1 MKKCRFVCV
10 FCALLILLT
19 ACGRETAEPETAG
32 VQESTEA
39 SMESQEP
46 EELQETESRNLIVYF
61 SRWGNTEFPD
71 DVDADSYASI
81 VISGDNEYGITEYI
95 ARFIQENAGGDIHLI
110 QTAEPYPVDFEVL
123 REQNVE
129 EMDTGFLPELKES
142 SLDLSAYDT
151 VFIGY
156 PIWAM
161 DAPQAIFSFL
171 AENDLTGKRIVPFC
185 THHGYGAGSSYQHIA
200 ETVPGASEVFEG
212 FAIDGDKLENA
223 ENEVIEWLRTIGML
237 QEEQGFGNINEISY
251 TTEEGE
257 TGFVYAADEVLNH
270 PEQKVPLVLAM
281 CGTGQDTRRDAQDM
295 GWVKKAQ
302 EEGFIVLAPDYNNAS
317 TYSETDTIASVVE
330 YVIQNYPVDRTR
342 VYSTGFSNGGAL
354 SVALCRDYPQ
364 LFAGIAAFGWMV
376 DMPDKDGVYVAY
388 DMPFQLIQGTKE
400 FTVQTDS
407 GAMAVMRDE
416 QQALRALFLMNEMI
430 EENTEPDY
438 TAVPYWG
445 YAPDETSTAEPDG
458 REWQFDDYYKD
469 GYPGA
474 FAQLVL
480 IEGAEHTPNQYEAE
494 AAWEFLK
501 RYARDED
508 GRIIAAPSNA
518 GGGEVSEGQRIL
530 ISYFS
535 RSGNTEKV
543 AQEIERQTGGT
554 LFEIVPEEPY
564 PDDYDETVE
573 RFRRE
578 RDEDARPEVAGTV
591 EGMDSYDIVFVGFPI
606 WGGDIPYVVRT
617 FLEQYDLDGKTVVP
631 FCTHGGSR
639 FGSSLGTLEGLCPDS
654 EILEG
659 YEVSG
664 SSAGNVEDE
673 ISDWLK
679 EIEIV
684 N

>member
-1 MKKCRFVCV
+1 MKKCRFVCML
-10 FCALLILLT
+10 CALLLLLT
-19 ACGRETAEPETAG
+19 ACGREMAEPETAG

-39 SMESQEP
+39 GMESQEP

-142 SLDLSAYDT
+142 NLDLSAYDT

-171 AENDLTGKRIVPFC
+171 AEYDLTGKRIVPFC

-200 ETVPGASEVFEG
+200 ETVPGALEVLEG

-237 QEEQGFGNINEISY
+237 QEEQGFGNINEIPY
-251 TTEEGE
+251 TTEDGE

-342 VYSTGFSNGGAL
+342 VYSTGFSN
-354 SVALCRDYPQ
+354 
-364 LFAGIAAFGWMV
+364 
-376 DMPDKDGVYVAY
+376 
-388 DMPFQLIQGTKE
+388 
-400 FTVQTDS
+400 
-407 GAMAVMRDE
+407 
-416 QQALRALFLMNEMI
+416 
-430 EENTEPDY
+430 
-438 TAVPYWG
+438 
-445 YAPDETSTAEPDG
+445 
-458 REWQFDDYYKD
+458 
-469 GYPGA
+469 
-474 FAQLVL
+474 
-480 IEGAEHTPNQYEAE
+480 
-494 AAWEFLK
+494 
-501 RYARDED
+501 
-508 GRIIAAPSNA
+508 
-518 GGGEVSEGQRIL
+518 
-530 ISYFS
+530 
-535 RSGNTEKV
+535 
-543 AQEIERQTGGT
+543 
-554 LFEIVPEEPY
+554 
-564 PDDYDETVE
+564 
-573 RFRRE
+573 
-578 RDEDARPEVAGTV
+578 
-591 EGMDSYDIVFVGFPI
+591 VG
-606 WGGDIPYVVRT
+606 
-617 FLEQYDLDGKTVVP
+617 
-631 FCTHGGSR
+631 H
-639 FGSSLGTLEGLCPDS
+639 CP
-654 EILEG
+654 
-659 YEVSG
+659 
-664 SSAGNVEDE
+664 
-673 ISDWLK
+673 
-679 EIEIV
+679 
-684 N
+684 

>member
-1 MKKCRFVCV
+1 
-10 FCALLILLT
+10 
-19 ACGRETAEPETAG
+19 
-32 VQESTEA
+32 
-39 SMESQEP
+39 MESQEP

-110 QTAEPYPVDFEVL
+110 QMAEPYPMDFEVL

-151 VFIGY
+151 V
-156 PIWAM
+156 
-161 DAPQAIFSFL
+161 L
-171 AENDLTGKRIVPFC
+171 
-185 THHGYGAGSSYQHIA
+185 
-200 ETVPGASEVFEG
+200 
-212 FAIDGDKLENA
+212 
-223 ENEVIEWLRTIGML
+223 
-237 QEEQGFGNINEISY
+237 QGFGNINEIPY

-281 CGTGQDTRRDAQDM
+281 CGSGQDTRRDARDM

-330 YVIQNYPVDRTR
+330 YIIQNYPVDITR

-376 DMPDKDGVYVAY
+376 DMPDKDGVYAAY

-445 YAPDETSTAEPDG
+445 YAPDKTSTAEPDG
-458 REWQFDDYYKD
+458 REWQFNDYYKD

-480 IEGAEHTPNQYEAE
+480 IEGAENTPNRYEAE

-501 RYARDED
+501 QYARDEE
-508 GRIIAAPSNA
+508 GRIIADPFNEGS
-518 GGGEVSEGQRIL
+518 GEASDGQR
-530 ISYFS
+530 
-535 RSGNTEKV
+535 N
-543 AQEIERQTGGT
+543 
-554 LFEIVPEEPY
+554 
-564 PDDYDETVE
+564 
-573 RFRRE
+573 
-578 RDEDARPEVAGTV
+578 
-591 EGMDSYDIVFVGFPI
+591 
-606 WGGDIPYVVRT
+606 
-617 FLEQYDLDGKTVVP
+617 
-631 FCTHGGSR
+631 
-639 FGSSLGTLEGLCPDS
+639 
-654 EILEG
+654 
-659 YEVSG
+659 
-664 SSAGNVEDE
+664 
-673 ISDWLK
+673 
-679 EIEIV
+679 
-684 N
+684 

>member
-1 MKKCRFVCV
+1 M
-10 FCALLILLT
+10 T
-19 ACGRETAEPETAG
+19 
-32 VQESTEA
+32 
-39 SMESQEP
+39 
-46 EELQETESRNLIVYF
+46 
-61 SRWGNTEFPD
+61 
-71 DVDADSYASI
+71 
-81 VISGDNEYGITEYI
+81 
-95 ARFIQENAGGDIHLI
+95 
-110 QTAEPYPVDFEVL
+110 
-123 REQNVE
+123 
-129 EMDTGFLPELKES
+129 
-142 SLDLSAYDT
+142 
-151 VFIGY
+151 
-156 PIWAM
+156 
-161 DAPQAIFSFL
+161 
-171 AENDLTGKRIVPFC
+171 
-185 THHGYGAGSSYQHIA
+185 
-200 ETVPGASEVFEG
+200 
-212 FAIDGDKLENA
+212 
-223 ENEVIEWLRTIGML
+223 
-237 QEEQGFGNINEISY
+237 
-251 TTEEGE
+251 
-257 TGFVYAADEVLNH
+257 
-270 PEQKVPLVLAM
+270 
-281 CGTGQDTRRDAQDM
+281 
-295 GWVKKAQ
+295 
-302 EEGFIVLAPDYNNAS
+302 
-317 TYSETDTIASVVE
+317 
-330 YVIQNYPVDRTR
+330 
-342 VYSTGFSNGGAL
+342 
-354 SVALCRDYPQ
+354 LCRDYPQ

-376 DMPDKDGVYVAY
+376 DMPDKDGVYAAY

-458 REWQFDDYYKD
+458 REWQFNDYYKD

-480 IEGAEHTPNQYEAE
+480 IEDAEHTPNQYEAE

-501 RYARDED
+501 QYARDED
-508 GRIIAAPSNA
+508 GRIITAPSNA
-518 GGGEVSEGQRIL
+518 GGREVSEGQRIL
-530 ISYFS
+530 VSYFS
-535 RSGNTEKV
+535 RSGNTERV
-543 AQEIERQTGGT
+543 AQEIERQTDGT

-591 EGMDSYDIVFVGFPI
+591 EDMDSYDIVFVGFPI

-673 ISDWLK
+673 VSDWLRV
-679 EIEIV
+679 IEIV